1 LFAFYS
7 FNDSMKE
14 NNILVRKNLITPMYL
29 FVAFLVLSAGIIASG
44 TLYYEHQKQAI
55 KKDKQEELNVIAE
68 LKINQLTA
76 WRKERI
82 ADTMAAY
89 SNTMFRRSLSLFLK
103 GNASKELR
111 QDITSWLESQHTNYK
126 YVQVSVFGTDE
137 GRRLSVPEPGELL
150 CPLVKSIISKGLSPG
165 KITFIDFY
173 RCTPSHPVRMGMIIM
188 VPKDPPKD
196 NSPLGYILLEID
208 PEVSVYPFVQ
218 SWPTPSRTAETYIV
232 RREGNDVVYLNDL
245 RQQRNTALTY
255 RLPIS
260 QPNLPAAIAARGQEG
275 IVEGIDYS
283 GHAVLAALKK
293 IPDTPWFMVA
303 KVDQDEIYSPIRKTA
318 LMITITFSLIIITVA
333 TLIGMWYRGRQAEA
347 YRRQLALEED
357 KKNLELQLIQAQKM
371 EALGILASGI
381 AHDFKNVLQPILI
394 NTELISDV
402 IPQGTQER
410 EYLDQII
417 DAVHLGKNLVSQI
430 KLFSPGKK
438 SLYKP
443 IHIGQVV
450 QEALTFFKR
459 LIPPNIKLKQ
469 WVTAKDSL
477 VRADATQIYQL
488 VLNLCMNA
496 IQAMGPSK
504 GFLGVSL
511 KEKEI
516 TENIPATVS
525 DLKPGRYMKLTI
537 RDTGVGINQ
546 EILDKIFDLFFT
558 TKKEDKGT
566 GLGLAVVYSVVK
578 NVQGSILIRSVI
590 GKGTRFEIFFP
601 VHLDSLN

>member
-1 LFAFYS
+1 
-7 FNDSMKE
+7 
-14 NNILVRKNLITPMYL
+14 MYL
-29 FVAFLVLSAGIIASG
+29 FVVFLVLSTGIIASG
-44 TLYYEHQKQAI
+44 TLYYEHEKQAI
-55 KKDKQEELNVIAE
+55 KKDKQEELNAIAE

-103 GNASKELR
+103 GNTSKELR
-111 QDITSWLESQHTNYK
+111 QDITSWLESQHANYK
-126 YVQVSVFGTDE
+126 YGKVSIFSADE
-137 GRRLSVPEPGELL
+137 GRKLSVPEPGELL

-188 VPKDPPKD
+188 IPKDPPKD

-260 QPNLPAAIAARGQEG
+260 QPNLPAAMAARGQEG

-303 KVDQDEIYSPIRKTA
+303 KVDQDEIYAPIRKTA

-333 TLIGMWYRGRQAEA
+333 TLIGMWYRGRQTEA

-402 IPQGTQER
+402 IPQRTQER

-459 LIPPNIKLKQ
+459 LIPPNIKFKQ

-496 IQAMGPSK
+496 IQAMGPIK

-516 TENIPATVS
+516 TENIPAMVS

-546 EILDKIFDLFFT
+546 EILDKIFDPFFT

-578 NVQGSILIRSVI
+578 NVHGSILIRSVI

-601 VHLDSLN
+601 LHLDSLN

>member
-1 LFAFYS
+1 
-7 FNDSMKE
+7 
-14 NNILVRKNLITPMYL
+14 MYL
-29 FVAFLVLSAGIIASG
+29 FVIFLVLSAGIIASG
-44 TLYYEHQKQAI
+44 TLYYAHQKQSI
-55 KKDKQEELNVIAE
+55 KKDKQEELNAIAE

-76 WRKERI
+76 WRNERI
-82 ADTMAAY
+82 ADTMSAY
-89 SNTMFRRSLSLFLK
+89 SNTMLRRSLTLFLK
-103 GNASKELR
+103 GNTSIELR
-111 QDITSWLESQHTNYK
+111 KDITSWLESQHANYK
-126 YVQVSVFGTDE
+126 YSEVSVFSADE
-137 GRRLSVPEPGELL
+137 RHRLSVPETYVPL
-150 CPLVKSIISKGLSPG
+150 CPLVKNIISKGLSPG

-173 RCTPSHPVRMGMIIM
+173 RCAPSNPVRMGMIIM
-188 VPKDPPKD
+188 IPKDPLKD
-196 NSPLGYILLEID
+196 ASPLGYILLEID
-208 PEVSVYPFVQ
+208 PEVSVYPLVE

-245 RQQRNTALTY
+245 RQQKNTALTY

-260 QPNLPAAIAARGQEG
+260 RPNLPAAMAMRGKEG
-275 IVEGIDYS
+275 IVEGIDYR
-283 GHAVLAALKK
+283 GRAVLAALKK

-303 KVDQDEIYSPIRKTA
+303 KVDQAEIYATIRRTA
-318 LMITITFSLIIITVA
+318 LMITITFSLMIITVG
-333 TLIGMWYRGRQAEA
+333 TLIGIWYRGRQAEA
-347 YRRQLALEED
+347 YCRQLALEEE
-357 KKNLELQLIQAQKM
+357 KKDLELQLIQSQKM
-371 EALGILASGI
+371 EALGILAGGI

-394 NTELISDV
+394 NTEMISDV

-417 DAVHLGKNLVSQI
+417 DAIQLGKNLVSQI

-443 IHIGQVV
+443 IYIGPVV
-450 QEALTFFKR
+450 QEALTFLKR
-459 LIPPNIKLKQ
+459 SMPHDIKLKQ
-469 WVTAKDSL
+469 WVTAKDNL

-496 IQAMGPSK
+496 IQAMGPDN

-516 TENIPATVS
+516 TENIPARVS

-537 RDTGVGINQ
+537 RDTGSGIKP
-546 EILDKIFDLFFT
+546 EIMDKIFDPFFT

-566 GLGLAVVYSVVK
+566 GLGLAIVYSVVK
-578 NVQGSILIRSVI
+578 NVQGSIIIRSIV
-590 GKGTRFEIFFP
+590 GKGTRFEIFIP